1 MNKIDIFKI
10 RQDLGLTQQKF
21 ADLLGVD
28 RRTVINYEQ
37 GSKIPDSKTK
47 LLELLLA
54 DRKKPKNNIIEE
66 RIEIDNTFSID
77 NLNREVLDLKDHI
90 RTLKEFL
97 EEKSKLSEM
106 YKNENLSL
114 RDKLSKYEGN
124 IGG

>member
-28 RRTVINYEQ
+28 RRTIINYEQ
-37 GSKIPDSKTK
+37 GSKIPESKTK

-54 DRKKPKNNIIEE
+54 DRKKPKTNVVEQPIS
-66 RIEIDNTFSID
+66 IDNTFNID

-124 IGG
+124 VGG